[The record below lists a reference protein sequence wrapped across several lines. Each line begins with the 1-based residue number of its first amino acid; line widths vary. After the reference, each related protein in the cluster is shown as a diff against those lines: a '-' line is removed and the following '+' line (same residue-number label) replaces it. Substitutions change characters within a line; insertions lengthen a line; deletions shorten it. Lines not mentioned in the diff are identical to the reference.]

1 MKSRNLAYKVL
12 FDIEK
17 NENYSNMAI
26 NKYFKD
32 CDLDSRDRGFATEI
46 IYGVVENKIYLDY
59 IIDKLSKIKSNKLN
73 LKVKILLRMGIYQIL
88 FLDSVSDYAAVNET
102 VNLTKDEEKT
112 LSEDVRNII
121 IGSLRE
127 EYKPLN

>member
-17 NENYSNMAI
+17 NQNYSNMAI
-26 NKYFKD
+26 NKHFKD
-32 CDLDSRDRGFATEI
+32 CNLDNRDRGFATEI

-73 LKVKILLRMGIYQIL
+73 LKVKYSLLMNR
-88 FLDSVSDYAAVNET
+88 
-102 VNLTKDEEKT
+102 
-112 LSEDVRNII
+112 
-121 IGSLRE
+121 
-127 EYKPLN
+127 